1 MCDSQK
7 INSFCPFLPPCAS
20 LFSKTMCQVVAYRRF
35 KTVENF
41 QTISRKSGHGRLRR
55 WSFTRGFSI
64 RLWLRT
70 LEEISSIT
78 IIFGMTYSKHLCQSF
93 RCHLLFFHSSFYYS
107 FENNIIFFHCNWNTR
122 TRWQMTAISRESV
135 VSWLVVFLYFRVSF
149 ISVLSKKKNRKLT
162 TDFHFSFF
170 YVQKQNKIE
179 SRFSFFS
186 NFYFLIP
193 KNIKIER
200 RFSFSFFYTF
210 TEKWKLKINFRL
222 LFFIFSFLK
231 KMKIEHRFSFFIF
244 HFSTFRK
251 NEWP

>member
-78 IIFGMTYSKHLCQSF
+78 IIFGMTYSKHLCQSL

-107 FENNIIFFHCNWNTR
+107 FENNIIFFHCNRNTR
-122 TRWQMTAISRESV
+122 TRWQQFRGNLLYRD
-135 VSWLVVFLYFRVSF
+135 WLFFF
-149 ISVLSKKKNRKLT
+149 ISVL
-162 TDFHFSFF
+162 
-170 YVQKQNKIE
+170 V
-179 SRFSFFS
+179 
-186 NFYFLIP
+186 
-193 KNIKIER
+193 
-200 RFSFSFFYTF
+200 SFSFWVKKKK
-210 TEKWKLKINFRL
+210 TENWPHSFALHRVSVPRNKCYRVEHIKKLDYKQNIQVIIYFKNIN
-222 LFFIFSFLK
+222 S
-231 KMKIEHRFSFFIF
+231 
-244 HFSTFRK
+244 
-251 NEWP
+251 

>member
-7 INSFCPFLPPCAS
+7 INSFCPFLPPRAS
-20 LFSKTMCQVVAYRRF
+20 LFSKTMCQVVAYQRF

-93 RCHLLFFHSSFYYS
+93 RCHLLFFQSSFYYS
-107 FENNIIFFHCNWNTR
+107 FENNIIFFHCNRNTR

-149 ISVLSKKKNRKLT
+149 ISVLSKKKK
-162 TDFHFSFF
+162 
-170 YVQKQNKIE
+170 
-179 SRFSFFS
+179 
-186 NFYFLIP
+186 
-193 KNIKIER
+193 
-200 RFSFSFFYTF
+200 
-210 TEKWKLKINFRL
+210 TENWPQI
-222 LFFIFSFLK
+222 
-231 KMKIEHRFSFFIF
+231 FIF
-244 HFSTFRK
+244 HFSMFRNK
-251 NEWP
+251 IKWKVDFHFFLIFIF

>member
-78 IIFGMTYSKHLCQSF
+78 IIFGMTYSKHLCQSL
-93 RCHLLFFHSSFYYS
+93 RCHLFFHSSFYYS
-107 FENNIIFFHCNWNTR
+107 FENNIIFFHCNRNTR

-135 VSWLVVFLYFRVSF
+135 VSWLAVFLDFRVSF
-149 ISVLSKKKNRKLT
+149 ISVLK
-162 TDFHFSFF
+162 
-170 YVQKQNKIE
+170 
-179 SRFSFFS
+179 
-186 NFYFLIP
+186 
-193 KNIKIER
+193 
-200 RFSFSFFYTF
+200 
-210 TEKWKLKINFRL
+210 TENWPQI
-222 LFFIFSFLK
+222 
-231 KMKIEHRFSFFIF
+231 FIF
-244 HFSTFRK
+244 HFSMFRNK
-251 NEWP
+251 IKSKVDFHFFLIFIF

>member
-7 INSFCPFLPPCAS
+7 INSFCPFLSPCAS

-55 WSFTRGFSI
+55 WSITRGFSI

-78 IIFGMTYSKHLCQSF
+78 IIFGMTYSKHLYQSL

-107 FENNIIFFHCNWNTR
+107 FENNIIFFHCNRNTR

-135 VSWLVVFLYFRVSF
+135 VSWLAVFLYFRVSF
-149 ISVLSKKKNRKLT
+149 ISVLSKKKK
-162 TDFHFSFF
+162 
-170 YVQKQNKIE
+170 KID
-179 SRFSFFS
+179 
-186 NFYFLIP
+186 N
-193 KNIKIER
+193 
-200 RFSFSFFYTF
+200 
-210 TEKWKLKINFRL
+210 
-222 LFFIFSFLK
+222 
-231 KMKIEHRFSFFIF
+231 RFSFFIF
-244 HFSTFRK
+244 LCSETK
-251 NEWP
+251 

>member
-41 QTISRKSGHGRLRR
+41 QTISRKSGHGRLRK

-78 IIFGMTYSKHLCQSF
+78 IIFGMTYSKHLCQSL

-107 FENNIIFFHCNWNTR
+107 FENNIIFFHCNRNTR

-135 VSWLVVFLYFRVSF
+135 VLWLVVFLYFRVSF
-149 ISVLSKKKNRKLT
+149 ISVLSKKK
-162 TDFHFSFF
+162 
-170 YVQKQNKIE
+170 
-179 SRFSFFS
+179 
-186 NFYFLIP
+186 
-193 KNIKIER
+193 
-200 RFSFSFFYTF
+200 
-210 TEKWKLKINFRL
+210 TENWPQI
-222 LFFIFSFLK
+222 
-231 KMKIEHRFSFFIF
+231 FIF
-244 HFSTFRK
+244 HFSMIRNKIKSKVDFHCFLIFIF
-251 NEWP
+251 

>member
-20 LFSKTMCQVVAYRRF
+20 LFSKTMCQVVAYQRF

-78 IIFGMTYSKHLCQSF
+78 IIFGMTYSKHLCQSL
-93 RCHLLFFHSSFYYS
+93 RCHLFFHSSFYYS
-107 FENNIIFFHCNWNTR
+107 FENNIIFFHCNRNTR

-135 VSWLVVFLYFRVSF
+135 VSWLVVFLYLRVSF
-149 ISVLSKKKNRKLT
+149 ISVLNKKKKKIDHFTMFRNKIKSKV
-162 TDFHFSFF
+162 DFHF
-170 YVQKQNKIE
+170 
-179 SRFSFFS
+179 
-186 NFYFLIP
+186 FLI
-193 KNIKIER
+193 
-200 RFSFSFFYTF
+200 
-210 TEKWKLKINFRL
+210 
-222 LFFIFSFLK
+222 FIF
-231 KMKIEHRFSFFIF
+231 
-244 HFSTFRK
+244 
-251 NEWP
+251 

>member
-7 INSFCPFLPPCAS
+7 INSFCPFLPPRAS
-20 LFSKTMCQVVAYRRF
+20 LFSKTMCQVVAYQRF

-107 FENNIIFFHCNWNTR
+107 FENNIIFFHCNRNTR

-149 ISVLSKKKNRKLT
+149 ISVLSAEKNENWP
-162 TDFHFSFF
+162 
-170 YVQKQNKIE
+170 Q
-179 SRFSFFS
+179 
-186 NFYFLIP
+186 
-193 KNIKIER
+193 
-200 RFSFSFFYTF
+200 
-210 TEKWKLKINFRL
+210 
-222 LFFIFSFLK
+222 
-231 KMKIEHRFSFFIF
+231 IF
-244 HFSTFRK
+244 HFCMFRK
-251 NEWP
+251 NENRT